1 MKRFTTMLWLTVAS
15 VFIVGAVAGNA
26 APPSPKKVALCHWT
40 GKKYV
45 RVVVGAPS
53 FRGHIAHGADL
64 MPAPQTCPS
73 QQVPAARTGGR
84 PLVTTLTGAA
94 EVPGPGDDDGRGKAF
109 IRLSP
114 AQQKVCFYLT
124 ARNITLPAVAAHIHI
139 GASTTSGPVVV
150 GLGAPNASGVS
161 FGCVSASADL
171 IAAIRANPS
180 NYYVNVHTT
189 DFPNGAIRG
198 QL

>member
-1 MKRFTTMLWLTVAS
+1 MRRLILLVSFAAVSMLALGSIAAH
-15 VFIVGAVAGNA
+15 GAA
-26 APPSPKKVALCHWT
+26 PSPKKGSACHWT

-45 RVVVGAPS
+45 RISVGAQS
-53 FRGHIAHGADL
+53 FKAHMLHGAD
-64 MPAPQTCPS
+64 MIPAPQTCPT
-73 QQVPAARTGGR
+73 QVTAAKRGGP
-84 PLVTTLTGAA
+84 PLVTRLTGAA
-94 EVPGPGDDDGRGKAF
+94 EVPDPGDSDGRGSAI
-109 IRLSP
+109 IRLNP

-124 ARNITLPAVAAHIHI
+124 ARNVTLPAAAAHIHI
-139 GASTTSGPVVV
+139 GASTSAGNVVV
-150 GLGAPNASGVS
+150 TLVAPNASGVS
-161 FGCVSASADL
+161 FGCVGASADV

>member
-1 MKRFTTMLWLTVAS
+1 MRRLILLVSFAAVSMLALGSIAAH
-15 VFIVGAVAGNA
+15 GAA
-26 APPSPKKVALCHWT
+26 PSPKKGSACHWT

-45 RVVVGAPS
+45 RISVGAQS
-53 FRGHIAHGADL
+53 FKAHMLHGAD
-64 MPAPQTCPS
+64 MIPAPQTCPT
-73 QQVPAARTGGR
+73 QVTAAKRGGP
-84 PLVTTLTGAA
+84 PLVTRLTGAA
-94 EVPGPGDDDGRGKAF
+94 EVPDPGDSDGRGSAI
-109 IRLSP
+109 IRLNP

-124 ARNITLPAVAAHIHI
+124 ARNITLPAAAAHIHI
-139 GASTTSGPVVV
+139 GASTTAGNVVV
-150 GLGAPNASGVS
+150 TLVAPNASGVS
-161 FGCVSASADL
+161 FGCVGASADV